1 MTKSPV
7 ATGSES
13 AGRGLRQAK
22 SKIESKA
29 SVAGPPPGRIDR
41 LVALADHCAAALT
54 LAEGMDERFLA
65 YLLAMAVEEAGLAM
79 RQSGSDKTR

>member
-7 ATGSES
+7 AAGSKS
-13 AGRGLRQAK
+13 AGPRRRQAK
-22 SKIESKA
+22 AQIEDKA
-29 SVAGPPPGRIDR
+29 SAAGPQARRIDR